1 MEIRL
6 RSTGAVMTEGEF
18 RSLHPETSFPYQL
31 TEELINSLEAD
42 LVFEGPQAQPTR
54 YQYAYRDGVEQVD
67 GRWFTKWSVADMDED
82 ARAAKDAEQARSV
95 RADRNKKLQETD
107 WSQGKDIPDS
117 ISEPWAVY
125 RQELRDL
132 TKQPGFPWEVVW
144 PTKPE

>member
-67 GRWFTKWSVADMDED
+67 GKWFTKWSVADMDED